1 MAHTLEGIRVLDLS
15 RILAGPWAAQL
26 LADLGA
32 EVIKVERPGA
42 GDDTR
47 RWGPPFLKDADGRD
61 TTESAYF
68 LAANRGKKSVTLDLN
83 HPRGQALARALA
95 LACDVVIENFKV
107 GDLARRGLDYA
118 SLSRDHPRLVY
129 CSITG
134 FGQDGP
140 YAERPGY
147 DFMIQGTGG
156 LMSVTG
162 PPDGEPHKV
171 GVALADLFTG
181 SMASNAILA
190 ALYRREQDGQGQY
203 IDLGLLDVQVAMLA
217 NLGLSYLT
225 SGEVPGRQ
233 GNAHQTIV
241 PYQVF
246 ATADGHVIVAVGND
260 GQYRNFCAALGLPA
274 LAADERF
281 ATNPSRVRHR
291 DVLVPLLAEAMRAKT
306 SAQWLAALETLG
318 VPCGPINRLDQVF
331 ADPQVAARGMV
342 VETGHPLAGLVR
354 TIGNPIHFSRTPI
367 EYRRPPPLL
376 GEHNGE
382 VLSGVLGLHE
392 AEIAALRAEGVV

>member
-1 MAHTLEGIRVLDLS
+1 MAHILDGIRVLDLS
-15 RILAGPWAAQL
+15 RVLAGPWAGQM

-47 RWGPPFLKDADGRD
+47 RWGPPFLKDANGRD
-61 TTESAYF
+61 TAESAYF
-68 LAANRGKKSVTLDLN
+68 LAANRGKKSLTLDLN
-83 HPRGQALARALA
+83 QARGQEIARALA
-95 LACDVVIENFKV
+95 LKCDVVIENFKV
-107 GDLARRGLDYA
+107 GDLARRGLGYA
-118 SLSRDHPRLVY
+118 SLAKDHPRLVY

-140 YAERPGY
+140 YADRPGY

-162 PPDGEPHKV
+162 EAGGEPQKA

-181 SMASNAILA
+181 AMASNAILG
-190 ALYRREQDGQGQY
+190 ALYRREKDGRGQY

-225 SGEVPGRQ
+225 SGEVPKRQ

-246 ATADGHVIVAVGND
+246 ATADGHLIVAVGND
-260 GQYRNFCAALGLPA
+260 AQYRQFCASLGLGALGR
-274 LAADERF
+274 DERF
-281 ATNPSRVRHR
+281 ATNPARVRNR
-291 DVLVPLLAEAMRAKT
+291 EALVPQLAEAMRAKT
-306 SAQWLAALETLG
+306 SAQWRATLDAAG
-318 VPCGPINRLDQVF
+318 VPCGPINALDEVF
-331 ADPQVAARGMV
+331 ADPQVVSRGMV
-342 VETGHPLAGLVR
+342 VESAHPCGARVR
-354 TIGNPIHFSRTPI
+354 TIGNPIHFSGTPI
-367 EYRRPPPLL
+367 AYQRPPPTL

-382 VLSGVLGLHE
+382 VLAGVLGLTE
-392 AEIAALRAEGVV
+392 AEIAALAASGIV